1 MRIRGK
7 TAIVTGASS
16 GLGRETALLLAKY
29 GASVALVARRQEL
42 LEEVAKE
49 ARALVGGGSVLA
61 MPSDV
66 GDPAQVSAS
75 LDLIRERLGEPDI
88 LVNAAGIGIWK
99 RFAEVTDAEHRAM
112 MRVNYWGAFHW
123 IRQVLPGM
131 RERRRGR
138 IVNVSSGAGKIG
150 FAVTSGYSASK
161 FALTGLSEALHREL
175 LGSGVGVS
183 CIHPGSVRT
192 SFWNEANIP
201 SSQLPPLIRYA
212 PKLSAN
218 AVARNVCYC
227 IWLGIPVRT
236 LPIFVGLLT
245 RANALWIRLGDLMLW
260 KWFVPALVLV
270 IVLRLLLR

>member
-1 MRIRGK
+1 MRIKGK

-16 GLGRETALLLAKY
+16 GLGRATALLLAKY

-42 LEEVAKE
+42 LEEVATE
-49 ARALVGGGSVLA
+49 ALAMGGGGTVLA

-75 LDLIRERLGEPDI
+75 MDLIRERLGEPDI
-88 LVNAAGIGIWK
+88 LVNAAGVGIWK
-99 RFAEVTDAEHRAM
+99 RFAEVTDAEHHAM
-112 MRVNYWGAFHW
+112 MQVNYWGAFHW
-123 IRQVLPGM
+123 IRHVLPGM

-150 FAVTSGYSASK
+150 FSVTSGYSASK

-183 CIHPGSVRT
+183 CIHPGSMRT
-192 SFWNEANIP
+192 SFWNEANTP
-201 SSQLPPLIRYA
+201 TSQLPPLIRFA
-212 PKLSAN
+212 PKLSAK
-218 AVARNVCYC
+218 AVARNICYC

-260 KWFVPALVLV
+260 KWFVPALVV
-270 IVLRLLLR
+270 AIVLRLLL